1 MKTSSLKT
9 WSLWTRREPDS
20 NGEPDDVVYWVNA
33 MVGVGALAVFAIVI
47 CIAAWR
53 APERDVAWR
62 ETPHISGSQDKLSTP
77 RQPPFVLM

>member
-1 MKTSSLKT
+1 
-9 WSLWTRREPDS
+9 
-20 NGEPDDVVYWVNA
+20 

-62 ETPHISGSQDKLSTP
+62 EIPHISGSQDKLSTP